1 MPIPYCCVRLS
12 SWFQCIIHIAK
23 HTQCTN
29 KKTMSFNILNRV
41 EKRQFQKH
49 NQFIFVSGKIGA
61 SATFIQ
67 SGLRRLLF
75 VSCAVK
81 SYLKK
86 WASSYCFVDVYKL
99 FEKTKRRR
107 RKKCMF
113 VWYNSIHMIYLG
125 NVFSFATSHVVVCT
139 LRLNYKVLILI
150 SRNEFKYFTIFRYK
164 RRNSLLPFC
173 IDRRSAHETTD
184 LYQKCSKETLLQK
197 FMTNL
202 CLQSLNIF
210 ITYIKHR
217 LYELY
222 VRYIYCYTK
231 RQSKKKRK
239 KNYSF
244 S

>member
-1 MPIPYCCVRLS
+1 MYINCLRKRSAEEEKNVCS
-12 SWFQCIIHIAK
+12 FGIILYIWY
-23 HTQCTN
+23 T
-29 KKTMSFNILNRV
+29 
-41 EKRQFQKH
+41 
-49 NQFIFVSGKIGA
+49 
-61 SATFIQ
+61 
-67 SGLRRLLF
+67 
-75 VSCAVK
+75 
-81 SYLKK
+81 
-86 WASSYCFVDVYKL
+86 WAMC
-99 FEKTKRRR
+99 
-107 RKKCMF
+107 
-113 VWYNSIHMIYLG
+113 
-125 NVFSFATSHVVVCT
+125 FSFATSHVVVCT
-139 LRLNYKVLILI
+139 LRLNYNVLILI